1 MLSIVAMAFW
11 IEEAR
16 SSAAG
21 LPLFSIACVI
31 ATAAGCMPGSGEQL
45 FPDEVSEPADRAVMP
60 AAVQTTVEPESQ
72 VPVTNTVFV
81 PEQLIGAVR
90 DVAPAGGVPA
100 AGGGAEQQASPEP
113 ALPEELVPD
122 PCAAVGMLVCDG
134 FETEVNDAFPL
145 AGGWLPELAGCGTHR
160 VDGAGP
166 AASGSKAL
174 RVDEGGYPECM
185 LHAELSGEDDVFVR
199 TRVFL
204 GAEGSMLDQYV
215 SLLEFGSRPAQ
226 DDPELRIGLR
236 PAVDSSCPGMPGVD
250 VSGSGLTGAPAT
262 ECTGFVLEPER
273 WYCMEGHL
281 TRTGRNLSLSLSV
294 DGTELLTRDFVG
306 AAVWAGSDLYLKL
319 GRAAYGAS
327 GPGSL
332 WHDDVAVS
340 REPLP
345 CDP

>member
-1 MLSIVAMAFW
+1 MVDIVAMAFW

-21 LPLFSIACVI
+21 LPLISIACVI
-31 ATAAGCMPGSGEQL
+31 AAVGCMPGNGEQL
-45 FPDEVSEPADRAVMP
+45 FPDEVAESAEPAATPVGVDAPVD
-60 AAVQTTVEPESQ
+60 TTSQ
-72 VPVTNTVFV
+72 APLTNTPFV
-81 PEQLIGAVR
+81 PEQLIGGVR
-90 DVAPAGGVPA
+90 DMVPA
-100 AGGGAEQQASPEP
+100 APAAAGGEAETSPEP
-113 ALPEELVPD
+113 VVQEELGPD
-122 PCAAVGMLVCDG
+122 PCAADGMLVCDG
-134 FETEVNDAFPL
+134 FEADANDAFPL
-145 AGGWLPELAGCGTHR
+145 DGGWLPELAGCGTHR

-166 AASGSKAL
+166 TTSGSKAL

-185 LHAELSGEDDVFVR
+185 LHAELSGEEDIFVR
-199 TRVFL
+199 TRIFL

-215 SLLEFGSRPAQ
+215 SLLEFGARRAQ

-236 PAVDSSCPGMPGVD
+236 PTLDSLCPGVPGVD
-250 VSGSGLTGAPAT
+250 VSGSGFVGGPTT

-273 WYCMEGHL
+273 WYCLEGHL
-281 TRTGRNLSLSLSV
+281 TRAGGNLSLSLSV
-294 DGTELLTRDFVG
+294 DGTELVATDLVG
-306 AAVWAGSDLYLKL
+306 AAGWAGDELYLKL

-345 CDP
+345 CPP